1 MVLLA
6 ATAAPVDIGI
16 AVEPVD
22 VVEGSV
28 LGLEVRIESQRD
40 LVVRGGE
47 VALVTRV
54 AYKHREGNVLGG
66 SSTKVVRRT
75 DVHAVHPVPGPW
87 PLPTSDPVVL
97 PVRIAVPATGP
108 GTAHSELVDI
118 AWAARVRL
126 QVQGHLVAEA
136 SRTFVV
142 RSRAASEAGRRHSEP
157 VLSKRSPADLRIVDL
172 STRSLGPG
180 SPVTGTLVIGALR
193 PFPVRGVRLALVL
206 RQQVHHGQWHVDD
219 PTRNPANEDKDQDT
233 ELVVANLA
241 GPLDLDPGTPMRIPF
256 RLVAPLELPAP
267 SLSTPHFRLGWL
279 LRAVLD
285 RPLRPDPFTEVDLHV
300 RTTLD

>member
-1 MVLLA
+1 MLLA
-6 ATAAPVDIGI
+6 ATAAPVDIRI
-16 AVEPVD
+16 ATQSVD

-28 LGLEVRIESQRD
+28 MDLEVRIESQRD

-47 VALVTRV
+47 VSLVTRV

-87 PLPTSDPVVL
+87 PLPASDPVVL
-97 PVRIAVPATGP
+97 PIRVAVPASGP
-108 GTAHSELVDI
+108 GTAHSALVDI
-118 AWAARVRL
+118 TWAARVRL
-126 QVQGHLVAEA
+126 QAEGHLVSEA

-142 RSRAASEAGRRHSEP
+142 RSRAAGEAGCRESEQ
-157 VLSKRSPADLRIVDL
+157 VLSRRSPADLRIVDL
-172 STRSLGPG
+172 STRSLRPG
-180 SPVTGTLVIGALR
+180 RPVTGTLVIGALR
-193 PFPVRGVRLALVL
+193 PFAVRGVRLGLVL

-233 ELVVANLA
+233 EVVVANLA
-241 GPLDLDPGTPMRIPF
+241 GAMDLDPTNPLRIPF
-256 RLVAPLELPAP
+256 RLVAPPELPAP

-285 RPLRPDPFTEVDLHV
+285 RPLRPDPFAEVELHG